1 MRCVRILIL
10 ILLAWTAGGLRS
22 NGASTN
28 PTTST
33 TRTTPAIAATPH
45 TGVPRILRW
54 ANDAE
59 GGAPYIFHPPDHPDQ
74 LVGFEVE
81 LAEAL
86 CARLGCQSRFVQY
99 NWANL
104 IPGLRQG
111 GNFDIVIAALERTP
125 ENLAQVA
132 MSRPYFTFGQQLVT
146 RAEDTHLKTLADLQ
160 GRRIGVLASTLS
172 HRLAT
177 RQPGLDVRVYD
188 ENVNYFRDLELG
200 RLDAVLTDSP
210 IAAVHLEHRPR
221 LRRAG
226 PPFAPSHYAIA
237 VPPGATALLARIDA
251 ALGELIH
258 DGTLERIDRR
268 YQLWDA
274 AQAALASW
282 KPGTDEPSLAAT
294 PPTGITP
301 DGTRPA
307 PASGVTGIA
316 GAPGTS
322 ETSGALGTPSNAVAT
337 AGAGPVSPKPRAGF
351 GSSLR
356 YLPIL
361 LEAAVT
367 TVWVTL
373 ASMTLA
379 MACGLGLAL
388 ARCYGAPALRRTAM
402 VYIEVFRGT
411 PLLLQLYFIYFGLA
425 QALGW
430 NLPAG
435 AAAVLT
441 LGLNYAANEA
451 ENLRAGLEA
460 VPRGQTEAAM
470 ALGLSPALTLRR
482 VLLPQ
487 ALRISLPGI
496 TNDLIA
502 LFKDSSI
509 VSVIGL
515 VELTKEFLIRSLDA
529 GDYLG
534 LGVLTAALYLAMG
547 HAASAAARALERRL
561 RS

>member
-1 MRCVRILIL
+1 M
-10 ILLAWTAGGLRS
+10 AWTAGGLRTG
-22 NGASTN
+22 GAS
-28 PTTST
+28 PTPK
-33 TRTTPAIAATPH
+33 TPATSGIAATPQAAL
-45 TGVPRILRW
+45 PRVLRW

-59 GGAPYIFHPPDHPDQ
+59 GGAPYIFHPPDQPDQ

-81 LAEAL
+81 LAQAL
-86 CARLGCQSRFVQY
+86 CERLGCQSRFVQY

-146 RAEDTHLKTLADLQ
+146 RAQDTGIRTIADLQ
-160 GRRIGVLASTLS
+160 GRRVGVLASTLS

-177 RQPGLDVRVYD
+177 RQPGLEVRVYD

-210 IAAVHLEHRPR
+210 IAEVHLKDHPR

-226 PPFAPSHYAIA
+226 LPFAPSHYAIA
-237 VPPGATALLARIDA
+237 APPGATALLARIDT

-258 DGTLERIDRR
+258 DGTLERIYRR
-268 YQLWDA
+268 YHLWDA
-274 AQAALASW
+274 AQAGLATW
-282 KPGTDEPSLAAT
+282 KPGTDEPSLAAN
-294 PPTGITP
+294 PPTAITP

-307 PASGVTGIA
+307 PGSGIA
-316 GAPGTS
+316 EATRIAEVTEAPGTS
-322 ETSGALGTPSNAVAT
+322 DTLGMRANSGSTAGTGTGTPRPK
-337 AGAGPVSPKPRAGF
+337 AGLA
-351 GSSLR
+351 SSLR

-361 LEAAVT
+361 LEAAIT
-367 TVWVTL
+367 TLWVTL
-373 ASMTLA
+373 ASMALA

-388 ARCYGAPALRRTAM
+388 ARCYGTPALRRAAL

-529 GDYLG
+529 GDYIGLG
-534 LGVLTAALYLAMG
+534 LITAAIYLAMG

-561 RS
+561 RT

>member
-1 MRCVRILIL
+1 MRGLRFLIL
-10 ILLAWTAGGLRS
+10 ILLAWTAGGWCPVA
-22 NGASTN
+22 AS
-28 PTTST
+28 
-33 TRTTPAIAATPH
+33 PAPAVTDPAVLPE
-45 TGVPRILRW
+45 VLRW

-59 GGAPYIFHPPDHPDQ
+59 GGAPYIFHPADRPDQ

-86 CARLGCQSRFVQY
+86 CARLGCRSRFVQY

-111 GNFDIVIAALERTP
+111 GNFDMVIAALERTP

-146 RAEDTHLKTLADLQ
+146 RAADTGLRSLSDLT
-160 GRRIGVLASTLS
+160 GRRVGVLASTLS
-172 HRLAT
+172 HRLVT
-177 RQPGLDVRVYD
+177 RHTGIEARVYD

-200 RLDAVLTDSP
+200 RIDAVLTDSP
-210 IAAVHLEHRPR
+210 IAEVHLKERPA

-237 VPPGATALLARIDA
+237 VPLGATGLLARIDE
-251 ALGELIH
+251 ALDGLLT
-258 DGTLERIDRR
+258 DGTLERIYRR
-268 YQLWDA
+268 YGLWDA
-274 AQAALASW
+274 AQADLRSW
-282 KPGTDEPSLAAT
+282 KPETKETADDPSGMAKMRTMAAASGPREPGGAGGTATAAAVGAT
-294 PPTGITP
+294 PRGVA
-301 DGTRPA
+301 GTA
-307 PASGVTGIA
+307 W
-316 GAPGTS
+316 
-322 ETSGALGTPSNAVAT
+322 
-337 AGAGPVSPKPRAGF
+337 
-351 GSSLR
+351 R

-367 TVWVTL
+367 TLWVTL
-373 ASMTLA
+373 TSMALA
-379 MACGLGLAL
+379 VAGGLALAL
-388 ARCYGAPALRRTAM
+388 ARCHGPRLLRLLA
-402 VYIEVFRGT
+402 VAYIEVFRGT
-411 PLLLQLYFIYFGLA
+411 PLLLQLYVIYFGLA

-430 NLPAG
+430 RLSAG
-435 AAAVLT
+435 VAAVLT

-460 VPRGQTEAAM
+460 VPRGQTEAAL

-482 VLLPQ
+482 VVLPQ
-487 ALRISLPGI
+487 ALRISLPGM

-529 GDYLG
+529 GDYVGLG
-534 LGVLTAALYLAMG
+534 LLTAAIYLAMG
-547 HAASAAARALERRL
+547 HAASRAARALERRL
-561 RS
+561 GA

>member
-1 MRCVRILIL
+1 MRSLIIIFLIL
-10 ILLAWTAGGLRS
+10 AGWA
-22 NGASTN
+22 GAGS
-28 PTTST
+28 
-33 TRTTPAIAATPH
+33 AAP
-45 TGVPRILRW
+45 GPGPDLPQVLRW

-59 GGAPYIFHPPDHPDQ
+59 GGAPYIFHPPDHPEQ

-86 CARLGCQSRFVQY
+86 CRRLGCESRFVQY

-111 GNFDIVIAALERTP
+111 GNYDLIIAALERTP

-146 RAEDTHLKTLADLQ
+146 RASDTAIRTLDDLA
-160 GRRIGVLASTLS
+160 GRRVGVLAATLS

-177 RQPGLDVRVYD
+177 RQAGVEVRVYD

-200 RLDAVLTDSP
+200 RIDAVLTDSP
-210 IAAVHLEHRPR
+210 IAAVQLRDRPS

-237 VPPGATALLARIDA
+237 VPPGSRHLLSRIDE
-251 ALGELIH
+251 ALGSLLQ
-258 DGTLERIDRR
+258 DGSLERIYRR
-268 YQLWDA
+268 YDLWDA
-274 AQAALASW
+274 EQAALTTWS
-282 KPGTDEPSLAAT
+282 PEPSTAM
-294 PPTGITP
+294 PPDRSTDAGRTG
-301 DGTRPA
+301 R
-307 PASGVTGIA
+307 
-316 GAPGTS
+316 
-322 ETSGALGTPSNAVAT
+322 LGT
-337 AGAGPVSPKPRAGF
+337 
-351 GSSLR
+351 LR

-367 TVWVTL
+367 TLWVTL
-373 ASMTLA
+373 ASMSLA
-379 MACGLGLAL
+379 LGCGLAL
-388 ARCYGAPALRRTAM
+388 ALARLHGPRVARWFAIGY
-402 VYIEVFRGT
+402 VEVFRGT

-425 QALGW
+425 QQWGW
-430 NLPAG
+430 KLSAG

-451 ENLRAGLEA
+451 ENFRAGLEA
-460 VPRGQTEAAM
+460 VPRGQTEAAL
-470 ALGLSPALTLRR
+470 ALGMSPALALRR
-482 VLLPQ
+482 IVLPQ
-487 ALRISLPGI
+487 AFRVSLPGI

-529 GDYLG
+529 GDYIG
-534 LGVLTAALYLAMG
+534 LGVLTAAIYFVMG
-547 HAASAAARALERRL
+547 HAASRAARALERRL
-561 RS
+561 RT

>member
-1 MRCVRILIL
+1 MHGVRILIL
-10 ILLAWTAGGLRS
+10 ILLAWSAGELRAGDAGPS
-22 NGASTN
+22 
-28 PTTST
+28 
-33 TRTTPAIAATPH
+33 AAVTDP
-45 TGVPRILRW
+45 VVLPEVLRW

-81 LAEAL
+81 LAQAL
-86 CARLGCQSRFVQY
+86 CERLGCRSRFVQY

-111 GNFDIVIAALERTP
+111 GNFDMVIAALERTP

-146 RAEDTHLKTLADLQ
+146 RAADTGLRSLSDLT
-160 GRRIGVLASTLS
+160 GRRVGVLASTLS

-177 RQPGLDVRVYD
+177 RQAGVEVRVYD

-200 RLDAVLTDSP
+200 RIDAVLTDSP
-210 IAAVHLEHRPR
+210 IAEVHLKERPA

-237 VPPGATALLARIDA
+237 VPTGATALLGRIDA
-251 ALGELIH
+251 ALDDLLT
-258 DGTLERIDRR
+258 DGTLERIYRR
-268 YQLWDA
+268 YGLWDA
-274 AQAALASW
+274 AQADLRSW
-282 KPGTDEPSLAAT
+282 KPETKETADDPSGMAKTRTMAAPNGPREPGGAGGTAAAAAAAAVGAT
-294 PPTGITP
+294 PRGVA
-301 DGTRPA
+301 GTA
-307 PASGVTGIA
+307 W
-316 GAPGTS
+316 
-322 ETSGALGTPSNAVAT
+322 
-337 AGAGPVSPKPRAGF
+337 
-351 GSSLR
+351 R

-367 TVWVTL
+367 TLWVTL
-373 ASMTLA
+373 ASMALA
-379 MACGLGLAL
+379 VAGGLALAL
-388 ARCYGAPALRRTAM
+388 ARCHGPRLLRLLA
-402 VYIEVFRGT
+402 VAYIEVFRGT

-430 NLPAG
+430 RLSAG
-435 AAAVLT
+435 VAAVLT

-460 VPRGQTEAAM
+460 VPRGQTEAAL

-482 VLLPQ
+482 VVLPQ
-487 ALRISLPGI
+487 ALRISLPGM

-529 GDYLG
+529 GDYVGLG
-534 LGVLTAALYLAMG
+534 LLTAAIYLAMG
-547 HAASAAARALERRL
+547 HAASRAARALERRL
-561 RS
+561 GA

>member
-1 MRCVRILIL
+1 M
-10 ILLAWTAGGLRS
+10 AA
-22 NGASTN
+22 AS
-28 PTTST
+28 
-33 TRTTPAIAATPH
+33 PAPAVADP
-45 TGVPRILRW
+45 VVLPEVLRW

-59 GGAPYIFHPPDHPDQ
+59 GGAPYIFHPADRPDQ

-86 CARLGCQSRFVQY
+86 CARLGCRSRFVQY

-111 GNFDIVIAALERTP
+111 GNYDLILAALERTP

-146 RAEDTHLKTLADLQ
+146 RASDTGIHALDDLT
-160 GRRIGVLASTLS
+160 GRRVGVLASTLS
-172 HRLAT
+172 HRLVT
-177 RQPGLDVRVYD
+177 RHAGIEARVYD

-200 RLDAVLTDSP
+200 RIDAVLTDSP
-210 IAAVHLEHRPR
+210 IAEVHLRDRPA

-226 PPFAPSHYAIA
+226 PTFAPSHYAIA
-237 VPPGATALLARIDA
+237 VPTTATALLARIDE
-251 ALGELIH
+251 ALGSLIT
-258 DGTLERIDRR
+258 DGTLERIYRR
-268 YQLWDA
+268 HGLWDA
-274 AQAALASW
+274 AQAGLATW
-282 KPGTDEPSLAAT
+282 NAEAT
-294 PPTGITP
+294 GTP
-301 DGTRPA
+301 DGQPATTETR
-307 PASGVTGIA
+307 
-316 GAPGTS
+316 
-322 ETSGALGTPSNAVAT
+322 T
-337 AGAGPVSPKPRAGF
+337 AGATRGGAG
-351 GSSLR
+351 SAWR

-367 TVWVTL
+367 TLWVTL

-379 MACGLGLAL
+379 VAWGLALAL
-388 ARCYGAPALRRTAM
+388 ARCHGPRLLRLLA
-402 VYIEVFRGT
+402 VAYIEVFRGT

-430 NLPAG
+430 RLSAG
-435 AAAVLT
+435 VAAVLT

-460 VPRGQTEAAM
+460 VPRGQTEAAL
-470 ALGLSPALTLRR
+470 ALGMSPALTLRR

-487 ALRISLPGI
+487 ALRISLPGM

-529 GDYLG
+529 GDYVGLG
-534 LGVLTAALYLAMG
+534 LLTAAIYLVMG
-547 HAASAAARALERRL
+547 HAASRAARALERRL
-561 RS
+561 RA

>member
-1 MRCVRILIL
+1 V
-10 ILLAWTAGGLRS
+10 
-22 NGASTN
+22 
-28 PTTST
+28 
-33 TRTTPAIAATPH
+33 
-45 TGVPRILRW
+45 LRW

-59 GGAPYIFHPPDHPDQ
+59 GGAPYIFHPAEQPDQ

-81 LAEAL
+81 LAQAL
-86 CARLGCQSRFVQY
+86 CDRLGCQSRFVQF

-111 GNFDIVIAALERTP
+111 GNFDIIIAALERTP

-146 RAEDTHLKTLADLQ
+146 RASDTGIRTLGDLA

-177 RQPGLDVRVYD
+177 RQPGLEVRVYD

-200 RLDAVLTDSP
+200 RIDAVLTDSP
-210 IAAVHLEHRPR
+210 IATINLQGRPQ

-226 PPFAPSHYAIA
+226 PAFAPSHYAIA
-237 VPPGATALLARIDA
+237 VPLGSDRLLFHINA
-251 ALGELIH
+251 ALGDLIH
-258 DGTLERIDRR
+258 NGTLERIYQR

-274 AQAALASW
+274 AQAGLASW
-282 KPGTDEPSLAAT
+282 KPEPHETTPAAGPAT
-294 PPTGITP
+294 TIAPN
-301 DGTRPA
+301 GTRPS
-307 PASGVTGIA
+307 PSTGLTLVT
-316 GAPGTS
+316 
-322 ETSGALGTPSNAVAT
+322 ETSGSFGISGAIGATSTAEPTAVGGSVAPRPKAGLGRT
-337 AGAGPVSPKPRAGF
+337 
-351 GSSLR
+351 LR

-361 LEAAVT
+361 LEAAIT
-367 TVWVTL
+367 TLWVTL

-379 MACGLGLAL
+379 MTCGLGLAL
-388 ARCYGAPALRRTAM
+388 SRCYGTPALRRTAI

-482 VLLPQ
+482 VVLPQ

-534 LGVLTAALYLAMG
+534 LGILTAAIYLAMG

-561 RS
+561 QP

>member
-1 MRCVRILIL
+1 MF
-10 ILLAWTAGGLRS
+10 LAWTAGGWLIG
-22 NGASTN
+22 GAS
-28 PTTST
+28 PV
-33 TRTTPAIAATPH
+33 PAQPEPPL
-45 TGVPRILRW
+45 PRVLRW

-59 GGAPYIFHPPDHPDQ
+59 GGAPYIFHPADQ
-74 LVGFEVE
+74 PNRLVGFEVE

-86 CARLGCQSRFVQY
+86 CQRLGCESRFVQY

-132 MSRPYFTFGQQLVT
+132 MSRPYFTFGQQLIT
-146 RAEDTHLKTLADLQ
+146 RAQDSGVGSLTNLT
-160 GRRIGVLASTLS
+160 GRRVGVLASTLS

-177 RQPGLDVRVYD
+177 RQPGLEVRVYD

-200 RLDAVLTDSP
+200 RIDAVLTDSP
-210 IAAVHLEHRPR
+210 IAAVQLRDHPT

-226 PPFAPSHYAIA
+226 PPFAPAHYAIA
-237 VPPGATALLARIDA
+237 VPLESRHLLTRIDA
-251 ALGELIH
+251 ALGDLIG
-258 DGTLERIDRR
+258 DGTLERIYRR
-268 YQLWDA
+268 YALWDA
-274 AQAALASW
+274 DQAKLATW
-282 KPGTDEPSLAAT
+282 KPEPPETDTLKPAQPLDLATRTA
-294 PPTGITP
+294 PQPTHAGHIPDIPGI
-301 DGTRPA
+301 
-307 PASGVTGIA
+307 
-316 GAPGTS
+316 PGTGS
-322 ETSGALGTPSNAVAT
+322 R
-337 AGAGPVSPKPRAGF
+337 SP
-351 GSSLR
+351 LR

-361 LEAAVT
+361 LEAAGT
-367 TVWVTL
+367 TLWVTL

-379 MACGLGLAL
+379 VGWGLVLAL
-388 ARCYGAPALRRTAM
+388 VRLHGSRIWRWAAM
-402 VYIEVFRGT
+402 AYVEVFRGT

-425 QALGW
+425 QQWGW
-430 NLPAG
+430 TLSAG

-451 ENLRAGLEA
+451 ENFRAGLEA
-460 VPRGQTEAAM
+460 VPRGQTEAAL
-470 ALGLSPALTLRR
+470 ALGLSPLQTVRR
-482 VLLPQ
+482 IVLPQ
-487 ALRISLPGI
+487 ALRISLPGL

-534 LGVLTAALYLAMG
+534 LGVLTAAIYFAMG
-547 HAASAAARALERRL
+547 HTASLAARALERRL
-561 RS
+561 RT

>member
-1 MRCVRILIL
+1 MRRVQSLLL
-10 ILLAWTAGGLRS
+10 ILLAWTAGLS
-22 NGASTN
+22 STAGAA
-28 PTTST
+28 PT
-33 TRTTPAIAATPH
+33 PEPGIPQ
-45 TGVPRILRW
+45 VLRW

-59 GGAPYIFHPPDHPDQ
+59 GGAPYIFHPAEQPDQ

-81 LAEAL
+81 LAQAL
-86 CARLGCQSRFVQY
+86 CDRLGCQSHFVQF

-111 GNFDIVIAALERTP
+111 GNFDIIIAALERTP

-146 RAEDTHLKTLADLQ
+146 RASDTGIRTLGDLA

-177 RQPGLDVRVYD
+177 RQPGLEVRVYD

-200 RLDAVLTDSP
+200 RIDAVLTDSP
-210 IAAVHLEHRPR
+210 IATINLQGRPQ

-226 PPFAPSHYAIA
+226 PAFAPSHYAIA
-237 VPPGATALLARIDA
+237 VPLGSDRLLFHINA
-251 ALGELIH
+251 ALGDLIH
-258 DGTLERIDRR
+258 NGTLERIYQR

-274 AQAALASW
+274 AQAGLASW
-282 KPGTDEPSLAAT
+282 KPEPHETTPAAGPAT
-294 PPTGITP
+294 TIAPN
-301 DGTRPA
+301 GTRPS
-307 PASGVTGIA
+307 PSTGLTLVT
-316 GAPGTS
+316 
-322 ETSGALGTPSNAVAT
+322 ETSGSFGISGAIGATSTAEPTAVGGSVAPRPKAGLGRT
-337 AGAGPVSPKPRAGF
+337 
-351 GSSLR
+351 LR

-361 LEAAVT
+361 LEAAIT
-367 TVWVTL
+367 TLWVTL

-379 MACGLGLAL
+379 MTCGLGLAL
-388 ARCYGAPALRRTAM
+388 SRCYGTPALRRTAI

-482 VLLPQ
+482 VVLPQ

-534 LGVLTAALYLAMG
+534 LGILTAAIYLAMG

-561 RS
+561 QP

>member
-1 MRCVRILIL
+1 MRGLRFLIL
-10 ILLAWTAGGLRS
+10 ILLAWTSGGWRPVAAG
-22 NGASTN
+22 
-28 PTTST
+28 
-33 TRTTPAIAATPH
+33 PAPAVTDPAALPE
-45 TGVPRILRW
+45 VLRW

-59 GGAPYIFHPPDHPDQ
+59 GGAPYIFHPADHPDQ

-86 CARLGCQSRFVQY
+86 CERLGCRSRFVQY

-111 GNFDIVIAALERTP
+111 GNFDIIIAALERTP

-146 RAEDTHLKTLADLQ
+146 RAADTGLRSLSDLT
-160 GRRIGVLASTLS
+160 GRRVGVLASTLS

-177 RQPGLDVRVYD
+177 RQAGVEVRVYD

-200 RLDAVLTDSP
+200 RIDAVLTDSP
-210 IAAVHLEHRPR
+210 IAEVHLKDRPA

-237 VPPGATALLARIDA
+237 VPPGATGLLARIDE
-251 ALGELIH
+251 ALGHLIA
-258 DGTLERIDRR
+258 DGTLQRIYGRYGLWDETQAGLAAWAPRIDEGR
-268 YQLWDA
+268 A
-274 AQAALASW
+274 VSS
-282 KPGTDEPSLAAT
+282 PTDGSAPS
-294 PPTGITP
+294 PE
-301 DGTRPA
+301 RP
-307 PASGVTGIA
+307 
-316 GAPGTS
+316 
-322 ETSGALGTPSNAVAT
+322 
-337 AGAGPVSPKPRAGF
+337 KAGF
-351 GSSLR
+351 GPAWR

-367 TVWVTL
+367 TLWVTL
-373 ASMTLA
+373 ASMALA
-379 MACGLGLAL
+379 VAWGLALAL
-388 ARCYGAPALRRTAM
+388 ARCHGPRLLRLLA
-402 VYIEVFRGT
+402 VAYIEVFRGT

-430 NLPAG
+430 RLSAG
-435 AAAVLT
+435 VAAVLT

-460 VPRGQTEAAM
+460 VPRGQTEAAL

-482 VLLPQ
+482 VVLPQ
-487 ALRISLPGI
+487 ALRISLPGM

-515 VELTKEFLIRSLDA
+515 VELTKEFLIRSMDA
-529 GDYLG
+529 GDYVGLG
-534 LGVLTAALYLAMG
+534 LLTAAIYLAMG
-547 HAASAAARALERRL
+547 HAASRAARALERRL
-561 RS
+561 GA

>member
-1 MRCVRILIL
+1 MRRVQSLLL
-10 ILLAWTAGGLRS
+10 ILLAWTAGLS
-22 NGASTN
+22 STAGAA
-28 PTTST
+28 PT
-33 TRTTPAIAATPH
+33 PEPGIPQ
-45 TGVPRILRW
+45 VLRW

-59 GGAPYIFHPPDHPDQ
+59 GGAPYIFHPAEQPDQ

-81 LAEAL
+81 LAQAL
-86 CARLGCQSRFVQY
+86 CDRLGCQSRFVQF

-111 GNFDIVIAALERTP
+111 GNFDIIIAALERTP

-146 RAEDTHLKTLADLQ
+146 RASDTGIRTLGDLA

-177 RQPGLDVRVYD
+177 RQPGLEVRVYD

-200 RLDAVLTDSP
+200 RIDAVLTDSP
-210 IAAVHLEHRPR
+210 IATINLQGRPQ

-226 PPFAPSHYAIA
+226 PAFAPSHYAIA
-237 VPPGATALLARIDA
+237 VPLGSDRLLFHINA
-251 ALGELIH
+251 ALGDLIH
-258 DGTLERIDRR
+258 NGTLERIYQR

-274 AQAALASW
+274 AQAGLASW
-282 KPGTDEPSLAAT
+282 KPEPHETTPAAGPAT
-294 PPTGITP
+294 TIAPN
-301 DGTRPA
+301 GTRPS
-307 PASGVTGIA
+307 PSTGLTLVT
-316 GAPGTS
+316 
-322 ETSGALGTPSNAVAT
+322 ETSGSFGISGAIGATSTAEPTAVGGSVAPRPKAGLGRT
-337 AGAGPVSPKPRAGF
+337 
-351 GSSLR
+351 LR

-361 LEAAVT
+361 LEAAIT
-367 TVWVTL
+367 TLWVTL

-379 MACGLGLAL
+379 MTCGLGLAL
-388 ARCYGAPALRRTAM
+388 SRCYGTPALRRTAI

-460 VPRGQTEAAM
+460 VPRRQTEAAM

-482 VLLPQ
+482 VVLPQ

-534 LGVLTAALYLAMG
+534 LGILTAAIYLAMG
-547 HAASAAARALERRL
+547 HAASAAARVLERRL
-561 RS
+561 QP

>member
-1 MRCVRILIL
+1 
-10 ILLAWTAGGLRS
+10 
-22 NGASTN
+22 
-28 PTTST
+28 
-33 TRTTPAIAATPH
+33 
-45 TGVPRILRW
+45 
-54 ANDAE
+54 
-59 GGAPYIFHPPDHPDQ
+59 
-74 LVGFEVE
+74 
-81 LAEAL
+81 
-86 CARLGCQSRFVQY
+86 
-99 NWANL
+99 
-104 IPGLRQG
+104 
-111 GNFDIVIAALERTP
+111 
-125 ENLAQVA
+125 
-132 MSRPYFTFGQQLVT
+132 MSRPYFTFGQQLIT
-146 RAEDTHLKTLADLQ
+146 RAQDSGVGSLTNLT
-160 GRRIGVLASTLS
+160 GRRVGVLASTLS

-177 RQPGLDVRVYD
+177 RQPGLEVRVYD

-200 RLDAVLTDSP
+200 RIDAVLTDSP
-210 IAAVHLEHRPR
+210 IAEVHLENRPR

-237 VPPGATALLARIDA
+237 VPQGSSGLLTRIDE
-251 ALGELIH
+251 ALGDLIH
-258 DGTLERIDRR
+258 DGTLERIYRR
-268 YQLWDA
+268 YHLWDPAQSGLA
-274 AQAALASW
+274 AW
-282 KPGTDEPSLAAT
+282 KPETETQTGGTGASTTL
-294 PPTGITP
+294 TP
-301 DGTRPA
+301 DGTRTEP
-307 PASGVTGIA
+307 STGFN
-316 GAPGTS
+316 GLVGTS
-322 ETSGALGTPSNAVAT
+322 GISGTIKTPGSHELTPDTGSWA
-337 AGAGPVSPKPRAGF
+337 PKPRTGF
-351 GSSLR
+351 GSSFR

-361 LEAAVT
+361 LEAAIT
-367 TVWVTL
+367 TLWVTL

-388 ARCYGAPALRRTAM
+388 ARCYGSAGLRRAAI

-460 VPRGQTEAAM
+460 VPRGQTEAAL

-482 VLLPQ
+482 ILLPQ

-534 LGVLTAALYLAMG
+534 LGLLTAAIYLAMG

-561 RS
+561 RP

>member
-1 MRCVRILIL
+1 VRRVQSLLL
-10 ILLAWTAGGLRS
+10 ILLAWTAGLS
-22 NGASTN
+22 STAGAA
-28 PTTST
+28 PT
-33 TRTTPAIAATPH
+33 PEPGIPQ
-45 TGVPRILRW
+45 VLRW

-59 GGAPYIFHPPDHPDQ
+59 GGAPYIFHPAEQPDQ

-81 LAEAL
+81 LAQAL
-86 CARLGCQSRFVQY
+86 CDRLGCQSRFVQF

-111 GNFDIVIAALERTP
+111 GNFDIIIAALERTP

-146 RAEDTHLKTLADLQ
+146 RASDTGIRTLGDLA

-177 RQPGLDVRVYD
+177 RQPGLEVRVYD

-200 RLDAVLTDSP
+200 RIDAVLTDSP
-210 IAAVHLEHRPR
+210 IATINLQGRPQ

-226 PPFAPSHYAIA
+226 PAFAPSHYAIA
-237 VPPGATALLARIDA
+237 VPLGSDRLLFHINA
-251 ALGELIH
+251 ALGDLIH
-258 DGTLERIDRR
+258 NGTLERIYQR

-274 AQAALASW
+274 AQAGLASW
-282 KPGTDEPSLAAT
+282 KPEPHETTPAAGPAT
-294 PPTGITP
+294 TIAPN
-301 DGTRPA
+301 GTRPS
-307 PASGVTGIA
+307 PSTGLTLVT
-316 GAPGTS
+316 
-322 ETSGALGTPSNAVAT
+322 ETSGSFGISGAIGATSTAEPTAVGGSVAPRPKAGLGRT
-337 AGAGPVSPKPRAGF
+337 
-351 GSSLR
+351 LR

-361 LEAAVT
+361 LEAAIT
-367 TVWVTL
+367 TLWVTL

-379 MACGLGLAL
+379 MTCGLGLAL
-388 ARCYGAPALRRTAM
+388 SRCYGTPALRRTAI

-460 VPRGQTEAAM
+460 VPRGQTAM

-482 VLLPQ
+482 VVLPQ

-534 LGVLTAALYLAMG
+534 LGILTAAIYLAMG

-561 RS
+561 QP

>member
-1 MRCVRILIL
+1 MV
-10 ILLAWTAGGLRS
+10 A
-22 NGASTN
+22 AS
-28 PTTST
+28 
-33 TRTTPAIAATPH
+33 PAPAVADP
-45 TGVPRILRW
+45 VVLPEVLRW

-59 GGAPYIFHPPDHPDQ
+59 GGAPYIFHPADRPDQ

-86 CARLGCQSRFVQY
+86 CARLGCRSRFVQY

-111 GNFDIVIAALERTP
+111 GNYDLILAALERTP

-146 RAEDTHLKTLADLQ
+146 RASDTGIHALDDLT
-160 GRRIGVLASTLS
+160 GRRVGVLASTLS
-172 HRLAT
+172 HRLVT
-177 RQPGLDVRVYD
+177 RHAGIEARVYD

-200 RLDAVLTDSP
+200 RIDAVLTDSP
-210 IAAVHLEHRPR
+210 IAAVHLKDRPG

-237 VPPGATALLARIDA
+237 VPLGATGLLARIDE
-251 ALGELIH
+251 ALGQLIA
-258 DGTLERIDRR
+258 DGTLRRIYGR
-268 YQLWDA
+268 YGLWDET
-274 AQAALASW
+274 QA
-282 KPGTDEPSLAAT
+282 GLAAWT
-294 PPTGITP
+294 PGIDEGRAVSSPT
-301 DGTRPA
+301 DGNASSPERP
-307 PASGVTGIA
+307 
-316 GAPGTS
+316 
-322 ETSGALGTPSNAVAT
+322 
-337 AGAGPVSPKPRAGF
+337 KAGF
-351 GSSLR
+351 GSAWR

-367 TVWVTL
+367 TLWVTL
-373 ASMTLA
+373 ASMALA
-379 MACGLGLAL
+379 VAGGLALAL
-388 ARCYGAPALRRTAM
+388 ARCHGPRLLRLLA
-402 VYIEVFRGT
+402 VAYIEVFRGT

-430 NLPAG
+430 RLSAG
-435 AAAVLT
+435 VAAVLT

-460 VPRGQTEAAM
+460 VPRGQTEAAL

-487 ALRISLPGI
+487 ALRISLPGM

-529 GDYLG
+529 GDYVGLG
-534 LGVLTAALYLAMG
+534 LLTAAIYLAMG
-547 HAASAAARALERRL
+547 HAASRAARALERRL
-561 RS
+561 RA

>member
-1 MRCVRILIL
+1 MRRFRILLL
-10 ILLAWTAGGLRS
+10 ILMAWTAGGVRTG
-22 NGASTN
+22 GASPA
-28 PTTST
+28 PTAST
-33 TRTTPAIAATPH
+33 PRAPA
-45 TGVPRILRW
+45 VPQVLRW

-81 LAEAL
+81 LAQAL
-86 CARLGCQSRFVQY
+86 CERLGCQSRFVQY

-146 RAEDTHLKTLADLQ
+146 RAQDTGIQTLADLQ

-210 IAAVHLEHRPR
+210 IAEVHLKDHPR

-226 PPFAPSHYAIA
+226 PTFAPSHYAIA
-237 VPPGATALLARIDA
+237 VPLGATALLARINET
-251 ALGELIH
+251 LGRLIA
-258 DGTLERIDRR
+258 DGTVQSIYSR
-268 YQLWDA
+268 YGLWDA
-274 AQAALASW
+274 AQEGLATW
-282 KPGTDEPSLAAT
+282 KPGTDAPSPATGSPTAIAADRT
-294 PPTGITP
+294 PANSGSTAGTGT
-301 DGTRPA
+301 
-307 PASGVTGIA
+307 
-316 GAPGTS
+316 
-322 ETSGALGTPSNAVAT
+322 ETGTPRPK
-337 AGAGPVSPKPRAGF
+337 AGLA
-351 GSSLR
+351 SSFR

-361 LEAAVT
+361 LEAAIT
-367 TVWVTL
+367 TLWVTL

-388 ARCYGAPALRRTAM
+388 ARCYGSPFLRRTAL

-430 NLPAG
+430 TLPAG

-529 GDYLG
+529 GDYIGLG
-534 LGVLTAALYLAMG
+534 LITAAIYLVMG

-561 RS
+561 RT

>member
-1 MRCVRILIL
+1 MRRVQSLL
-10 ILLAWTAGGLRS
+10 FILLAWTAGLS
-22 NGASTN
+22 STAGAA
-28 PTTST
+28 
-33 TRTTPAIAATPH
+33 PAPEPSIPQ
-45 TGVPRILRW
+45 VLRW

-59 GGAPYIFHPPDHPDQ
+59 GGAPYIFHPAEQPDQ

-81 LAEAL
+81 LAQAL
-86 CARLGCQSRFVQY
+86 CDRLGCQSRFVQF

-111 GNFDIVIAALERTP
+111 GNFDIIIAALERTP

-146 RAEDTHLKTLADLQ
+146 RASDTGIRTLGDLA

-177 RQPGLDVRVYD
+177 RQPGLEVRVYD

-200 RLDAVLTDSP
+200 RIDAVLTDSP
-210 IAAVHLEHRPR
+210 IATINLQGRPQ

-226 PPFAPSHYAIA
+226 PAFAPSHYAIA
-237 VPPGATALLARIDA
+237 VPLGSDRLLFHINA
-251 ALGELIH
+251 ALGDLIH
-258 DGTLERIDRR
+258 NGTLERIYQR

-274 AQAALASW
+274 AQAGLASW
-282 KPGTDEPSLAAT
+282 KPEPHETTPAAGPAT
-294 PPTGITP
+294 TIAPN
-301 DGTRPA
+301 GTRPS
-307 PASGVTGIA
+307 PSTGLTLVT
-316 GAPGTS
+316 
-322 ETSGALGTPSNAVAT
+322 ETSGSFGISGAIGATSTAEPTAVGGSVAPRPKAGLGRT
-337 AGAGPVSPKPRAGF
+337 
-351 GSSLR
+351 LR

-361 LEAAVT
+361 LEAAIT
-367 TVWVTL
+367 TLWVTL

-379 MACGLGLAL
+379 MTCGLGLAL
-388 ARCYGAPALRRTAM
+388 SRCYGTPALRRTAI

-482 VLLPQ
+482 VVLPQ

-534 LGVLTAALYLAMG
+534 LGILTAAIYLAMG

-561 RS
+561 QP

>member
-1 MRCVRILIL
+1 MRGLRFLIL
-10 ILLAWTAGGLRS
+10 ILLAWTAGGWCPVA
-22 NGASTN
+22 AS
-28 PTTST
+28 
-33 TRTTPAIAATPH
+33 PAPAVTDPAVLPE
-45 TGVPRILRW
+45 VLRW

-59 GGAPYIFHPPDHPDQ
+59 GGAPYIFHPADHPDQ

-86 CARLGCQSRFVQY
+86 CARLGCRSRFVQY

-111 GNFDIVIAALERTP
+111 GNYDLILAALERTP

-146 RAEDTHLKTLADLQ
+146 RASDTGIHALDDLT
-160 GRRIGVLASTLS
+160 GRRVGVLASTLS
-172 HRLAT
+172 HRLVT
-177 RQPGLDVRVYD
+177 RHAGIEARVYD

-200 RLDAVLTDSP
+200 RIDAVLTDSP
-210 IAAVHLEHRPR
+210 IAAVHLKDRPG

-237 VPPGATALLARIDA
+237 VPLGATGLLARIDE
-251 ALGELIH
+251 ALGQLIA
-258 DGTLERIDRR
+258 DGTLRRIYGR
-268 YQLWDA
+268 YGLWDA
-274 AQAALASW
+274 TQA
-282 KPGTDEPSLAAT
+282 GLAAWT
-294 PPTGITP
+294 PGIDEGRAVSSPT
-301 DGTRPA
+301 DGN
-307 PASGVTGIA
+307 
-316 GAPGTS
+316 
-322 ETSGALGTPSNAVAT
+322 TPS
-337 AGAGPVSPKPRAGF
+337 PERPKAGF
-351 GSSLR
+351 GSAWR

-367 TVWVTL
+367 TLWVTL

-379 MACGLGLAL
+379 VAGGLALAL
-388 ARCYGAPALRRTAM
+388 ARCHGPRLLRLLA
-402 VYIEVFRGT
+402 VAYIEVFRGT

-430 NLPAG
+430 RLSAG
-435 AAAVLT
+435 VAAVLT

-460 VPRGQTEAAM
+460 VPRGQTEAAL

-482 VLLPQ
+482 VVLPQ
-487 ALRISLPGI
+487 ALRISLPGM

-529 GDYLG
+529 GDYVGLG
-534 LGVLTAALYLAMG
+534 LLTAAIYLAMG
-547 HAASAAARALERRL
+547 HAASRAARALERRL
-561 RS
+561 RA